1 MKPPKWTEYGGR
13 FWITGV
19 QYHDIKKVRGK
30 LSLGKQVRFIGNPS
44 NPYDKYAIRVM
55 YEGTQIGWV
64 PKGSAIQYGM
74 WYEHGA
80 KSRIIGVIT
89 SLSLTNV
96 INCVEVQTLV
106 LRKPSRTKLP
116 KKQAD
121 VLFSKMKEEL
131 SYMVK

>member
-64 PKGSAIQYGM
+64 PFRRRPLTPSFFKL
-74 WYEHGA
+74 A
-80 KSRIIGVIT
+80 KTG
-89 SLSLTNV
+89 
-96 INCVEVQTLV
+96 
-106 LRKPSRTKLP
+106 
-116 KKQAD
+116 
-121 VLFSKMKEEL
+121 
-131 SYMVK
+131 